1 MRNSF
6 DTNEIKSPDVGKW
19 KQIELAISDNLQ
31 IFENG
36 RKFCA
41 YCGRNEVTNE
51 ENEKSNQKC
60 LILGNLKYKF

>member
-1 MRNSF
+1 MRSSF
-6 DTNEIKSPDVGKW
+6 DSNVIKSPDVGKW
-19 KQIELAISDNLQ
+19 KQIEFAISDNLQ

-41 YCGRNEVTNE
+41 YCGRNEVTEE

-60 LILGNLKYKF
+60 LILGKKNY